1 MFRICPAERT
11 SSGFPLKAKPEHRKS
26 QSLIRPLPTGGDATK
41 WSGGSTEAGPL
52 RACRCGY
59 TTGYRH
65 LERPCW
71 RQKSAVPEDLPD
83 MIAEM
88 RGRYFPGP
96 QGVTSRSSPYRTF
109 KGGLQVLAAMEVKRW
124 C

>member
-1 MFRICPAERT
+1 
-11 SSGFPLKAKPEHRKS
+11 
-26 QSLIRPLPTGGDATK
+26 
-41 WSGGSTEAGPL
+41 
-52 RACRCGY
+52 
-59 TTGYRH
+59 
-65 LERPCW
+65 
-71 RQKSAVPEDLPD
+71 